1 MQNACNTVGLLYS
14 SANYLPHY
22 QLETFAVGRIPYPP
36 KFYCTRYFAYDNST
50 VGRNMLTNNFV
61 KASHSGRDAL
71 SKQSN
76 GLFVAKAGS
85 NL

>member
-1 MQNACNTVGLLYS
+1 MQNACKTVGLLYS
-14 SANYLPHY
+14 SANYLPPVNRKS
-22 QLETFAVGRIPYPP
+22 LAVGPIAYPP
-36 KFYCTRYFAYDNST
+36 EFYCTRYFAYDNST